1 MGVLSSK
8 QGSSREEKDCSFYS
22 VNTLLILDWLREN
35 LGRKDEAIRLCDW
48 LSERVRK
55 KIFMVGYWFRSFI
68 FILRVCRSFTKDL
81 RLDWSSMAW
90 IVKVRNAAKITSK
103 SL

>member
-48 LSERVRK
+48 LSERV
-55 KIFMVGYWFRSFI
+55 
-68 FILRVCRSFTKDL
+68 
-81 RLDWSSMAW
+81 
-90 IVKVRNAAKITSK
+90 
-103 SL
+103 